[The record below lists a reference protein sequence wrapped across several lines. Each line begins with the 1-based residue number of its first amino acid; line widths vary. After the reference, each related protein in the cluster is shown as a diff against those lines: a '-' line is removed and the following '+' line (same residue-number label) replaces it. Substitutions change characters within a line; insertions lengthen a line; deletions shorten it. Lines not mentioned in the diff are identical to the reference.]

1 MHKCTCIQTINI
13 YATYQI
19 SAAAIAT
26 EELVT
31 CDACEY
37 GVAATSRLLEMIGL
51 FCKRDPLKRR
61 YSAKETYNF
70 KEPTSRSHPIR
81 SRYSTSYNTDP
92 HIAH

>member
-1 MHKCTCIQTINI
+1 MHKCTCIPTINI
-13 YATYQI
+13 YATNQI

-26 EELVT
+26 EEPVARDT
-31 CDACEY
+31 YEY

-70 KEPTSRSHPIR
+70 K
-81 SRYSTSYNTDP
+81 
-92 HIAH
+92 